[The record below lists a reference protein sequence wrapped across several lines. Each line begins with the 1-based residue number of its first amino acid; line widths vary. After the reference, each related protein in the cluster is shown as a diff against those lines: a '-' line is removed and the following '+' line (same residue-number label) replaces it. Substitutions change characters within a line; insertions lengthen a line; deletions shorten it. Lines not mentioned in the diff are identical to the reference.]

1 MKKTI
6 EDLINDL
13 AVKGGAIVCTNEC
26 SEIEIANAMN
36 TDRMV
41 VNKEGLGF
49 IRRTDTWL
57 VLQKARKKY
66 KQNIA

>member
-26 SEIEIANAMN
+26 SEMEIANAMN

-41 VNKEGLGF
+41 VNEEGLGF
-49 IRRTDTWL
+49 IRRTSTWL
-57 VLQKARKKY
+57 ALQKARENT
-66 KQNIA
+66 QR

>member
-6 EDLINDL
+6 KDLINDL

-26 SEIEIANAMN
+26 SGIEIANAMN

-41 VNKEGLGF
+41 VDKEGLGF
-49 IRRTDTWL
+49 VRRSSGWL
-57 VLQKARKKY
+57 ALQKARENT
-66 KQNIA
+66 QR

>member
-26 SEIEIANAMN
+26 SGIEIANAMN

-41 VNKEGLGF
+41 VDKEA
-49 IRRTDTWL
+49 L
-57 VLQKARKKY
+57 VLSEEVADG
-66 KQNIA
+66 

>member
-26 SEIEIANAMN
+26 SKIEIANAMN

-49 IRRTDTWL
+49 IRRTNGWL
-57 VLQKARKKY
+57 ALQKARKI
-66 KQNIA
+66 QEA